1 MFAVGAIEDVS
12 VSFFDFVTASYVPFL
27 TKLADS
33 SGLDNTEP
41 FDKIFDTNVFVIFVL
56 FDISRTMK
64 ISDCL
69 LGSFTM
75 SKLFVSE
82 NKDLSSGK
90 QFFCELDLK

>member
-12 VSFFDFVTASYVPFL
+12 VCFFGFVTASYVPFL
-27 TKLADS
+27 TKLDS

-41 FDKIFDTNVFVIFVL
+41 FDKIFDTYVFVIFVL